1 MEAVAII
8 KKIRAMSGITRKE
21 LAQLADLSP
30 STISRIER
38 GEMDPT
44 WSTMQKIFS
53 ATGYQ
58 LSGTSVVSSGDTSV
72 IQAANI
78 YLQPIL
84 KRAFPPVAE
93 PLQPVATTKATGPLP
108 VKVKASAGE
117 WADRWKRTGWLKD
130 SAGVDD
136 LVAIAVT
143 AGNAGKVARRRG
155 ARVPVEIP
163 KGWRDLV
170 DRLAEAG
177 VDYAVSGIVATWEDR
192 SDAQAGAPL
201 IYVSDPRGVAEQLG
215 LERARPGRG
224 VLLMEAM
231 SSELDDVESEGGI
244 RFVPRSRALLDA
256 FSGPGRDPD
265 KAEDLLRAIWEDA
278 SRTKILTRQPQ

>member
-1 MEAVAII
+1 MEAAAII

-21 LAQLADLSP
+21 LAQLADVSP

-44 WSTMQKIFS
+44 WGTMQKIFS

-58 LSGTSVVSSGDTSV
+58 LNGTSVVSSGDTSA

-78 YLQPIL
+78 YLEPL
-84 KRAFPPVAE
+84 LRKALAPMAETVRAAAASSGNVLTEAARTAIGSAAGKASTAAAAAVAE
-93 PLQPVATTKATGPLP
+93 VAREPMRAATAPAVQELLSN
-108 VKVKASAGE
+108 VKIPTGE

-170 DRLAEAG
+170 DRLEGAG

-215 LERARPGRG
+215 LARARAGAGSPAPGGHER
-224 VLLMEAM
+224 
-231 SSELDDVESEGGI
+231 
-244 RFVPRSRALLDA
+244 
-256 FSGPGRDPD
+256 
-265 KAEDLLRAIWEDA
+265 
-278 SRTKILTRQPQ
+278 

>member
-1 MEAVAII
+1 MEAAAII

-21 LAQLADLSP
+21 LAQLADVSP

-44 WSTMQKIFS
+44 WGTMQKIFS

-58 LSGTSVVSSGDTSV
+58 LIGTSVVSSGDTSV
-72 IQAANI
+72 IQAASAC
-78 YLQPIL
+78 LAPIL
-84 KRAFPPVAE
+84 IQAYTPKSEALRS
-93 PLQPVATTKATGPLP
+93 ATTTVTTRQLP
-108 VKVKASAGE
+108 SNMRIPAGE
-117 WADRWKRTGWLKD
+117 WADRWKRAGWLKD

-170 DRLAEAG
+170 DRLDEAG
-177 VDYAVSGIVATWEDR
+177 VAAPPGLDRGRLWWGVVVLEGIGGEV
-192 SDAQAGAPL
+192 
-201 IYVSDPRGVAEQLG
+201 V
-215 LERARPGRG
+215 
-224 VLLMEAM
+224 
-231 SSELDDVESEGGI
+231 DVESEGGL
-244 RFVPRSRALLDA
+244 RFAARWRAVLDA
-256 FSGPGRDPD
+256 CSGPGRGPD
-265 KAEDLLRAIWEDA
+265 QAEDLLRAIWEDA

>member
-1 MEAVAII
+1 
-8 KKIRAMSGITRKE
+8 
-21 LAQLADLSP
+21 
-30 STISRIER
+30 
-38 GEMDPT
+38 
-44 WSTMQKIFS
+44 MQKIFS

-58 LSGTSVVSSGDTSV
+58 LGGTSVISSGDTSA
-72 IQAANI
+72 IQAANS
-78 YLQPIL
+78 YLAPIVNHACRPNNEAL
-84 KRAFPPVAE
+84 RSS
-93 PLQPVATTKATGPLP
+93 ATTSTNRPMQSN
-108 VKVKASAGE
+108 VKIPTGE

-130 SAGVDD
+130 SAGADD

-177 VDYAVSGIVATWEDR
+177 VDYAVSRIVATWEDR

-215 LERARPGRG
+215 LEASTPGAG
-224 VLLMEAM
+224 SPAP
-231 SSELDDVESEGGI
+231 GGHE
-244 RFVPRSRALLDA
+244 R
-256 FSGPGRDPD
+256 
-265 KAEDLLRAIWEDA
+265 
-278 SRTKILTRQPQ
+278 